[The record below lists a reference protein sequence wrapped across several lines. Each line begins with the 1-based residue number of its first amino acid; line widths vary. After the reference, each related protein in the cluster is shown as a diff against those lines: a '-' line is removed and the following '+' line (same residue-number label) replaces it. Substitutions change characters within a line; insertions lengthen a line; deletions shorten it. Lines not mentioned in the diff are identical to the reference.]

1 MTCSLTSLLGN
12 YSPAAALHFTSTFGR
27 SSPRTTKAWIF
38 TSVIIDRTHAVYGSG
53 MEAFSAAIPPLGFA
67 LDLIVQRVLTR
78 MRKRS
83 AARGGG
89 ASA

>member
-1 MTCSLTSLLGN
+1 
-12 YSPAAALHFTSTFGR
+12 
-27 SSPRTTKAWIF
+27 
-38 TSVIIDRTHAVYGSG
+38 